1 MLLVCHSLSAQSAS
15 LRGQITDESGAVIPS
30 AKVTLNGPSRLVK
43 TATTV
48 VDGSYSF
55 LGLPPGDYTVLASA
69 PELGLPQPVK
79 IALKSGAQTLNL
91 QLKVASTTQQ
101 VTVEDN
107 SGAAVSTD
115 AASNASALVLR
126 GADLDALS
134 DNPDDLQADL
144 MALAGP
150 AAGPGGGA
158 IFIDGFSGGQLPSKE
173 SIREIRIN
181 ANPFSPEYDKLGYGR
196 IEIFTKPGTD
206 KFHGTVYDNF
216 GDSFWNSRN
225 PYSKQ
230 KAPFLLKEYGASVSG
245 PLNKRASF
253 FLDIRRDS
261 VDNGAII
268 NGITLD
274 PQTLGIVNPF
284 TDVFRMPQ
292 RRVSLSPRVDY
303 QLNPNN
309 TLIFRYGFLRSD
321 LQDAGIGSFNLV
333 SRGYHVENTE
343 QHVQIS
349 ETAVLGSSVV
359 NETRFQFMRSENSS
373 IANSMSPAI
382 QVAGSFNGGGALV
395 GHSFNAQDDYEF
407 QNYTSIARGAHSWK
421 FGARVRATMVDN
433 ISPQNFNGTFTFGG
447 GLGPVLDANNQPVL
461 DASGQPV
468 LATIQSIE
476 QYRRTLVFQQ
486 LGLPAAQIRALGG
499 GATQFSIN
507 AGVPSISG
515 SQVDVGVFAGND
527 WRARS
532 NLTLSFGLRY
542 ETQTN
547 IHDWRDVAPRI
558 GLAWAPGASAKN
570 SRPKTVVRAGFGTFY
585 DRFILSN
592 TLAAERYNGIV
603 QQQYV
608 VTNPDFFPTIPAL
621 SSLAGLRSTRTTQ
634 EISSALRA
642 PYILQSAIGIERQL
656 PFNTTVTFTYANSH
670 GLHLLRSHDI
680 NAPLPGTY
688 NPSVPGSGV
697 FPLGNTSPLFLT
709 ESSGLYNQNQL
720 ISSVN
725 SKVTKTISLFSY
737 YMFNHASS
745 NTDGPGTFPAN
756 PYSMAGEYGPA
767 STDVRS
773 HFSVSGSITTKW
785 NFRFSPYLVMDSGP
799 PFDITAGRD
808 LYGDTLFNG
817 RPGIATDPH
826 KPGVIQT
833 KYGLLDPNPTQDE
846 KILPRNFGRGPG
858 QISMNLRVAKTIAFG
873 PSTERAEAAW
883 TGPGGG
889 GGGGGGRRENGGA
902 VGMGAAGPASTVVNH
917 RFNLSISMSVR
928 NLLNHNNPGPII
940 GAITS
945 PLFGLANQAA
955 TGGGGGGGQ
964 SGGQGGGGFTESAN
978 NRRLELQIRLSF

>member
-1 MLLVCHSLSAQSAS
+1 MKFIFCLLSTILACGSLSAQSAS

-30 AKVTLNGPSRLVK
+30 AKVTLNGPSRLIK
-43 TATTV
+43 TATTL
-48 VDGSYSF
+48 VDGTYSF
-55 LGLPPGDYTVLASA
+55 LGLTPGDYTVQASA

-79 IALKSGAQTLNL
+79 IALKSGPQTLNL
-91 QLKVASTTQQ
+91 QLKISSTAQQ
-101 VTVEDN
+101 VTVEAN
-107 SGAAVSTD
+107 SGPTVSTD

-126 GADLDALS
+126 GADLDSLS

-181 ANPFSPEYDKLGYGR
+181 SNPFSPEYDKLGYGR
-196 IEIFTKPGTD
+196 VEIFTKPGTD

-225 PYSKQ
+225 PYAKQ
-230 KAPFLLKEYGASVSG
+230 KAPFLLKEYGGSVSG
-245 PLNKRASF
+245 PLSKSASF
-253 FLDIRRDS
+253 FLDVRRDA

-268 NGITLD
+268 HGITLD
-274 PQTLGIVNPF
+274 PQTFAIVNPY
-284 TDVFRMPQ
+284 TNVFRMPQ

-303 QLNPNN
+303 QLNANN

-321 LQDAGIGSFNLV
+321 LRDAGIGSFNLV
-333 SRGYHVENTE
+333 ERGYHVQNTE

-349 ETAVLGSSVV
+349 ETAVLGGSAV
-359 NETRFQFMRSENSS
+359 NETRFQFMRTESS
-373 IANSMSPAI
+373 TMANSMSPAI
-382 QVAGSFNGGGALV
+382 LVAGSFNGGGAQV
-395 GHSFNAQDDYEF
+395 GHSFNTEKDYEF
-407 QNYTSIARGAHSWK
+407 QNYTSIARGVHSVK
-421 FGARVRATMVDN
+421 FGARLRGATVDN
-433 ISPQNFNGTFTFGG
+433 TSPQNFTGTFNFGG
-447 GLGPVLDANNQPVL
+447 SLGPDLDANNQPVL

-468 LATIQSIE
+468 LRTIESIE
-476 QYRRTLVFQQ
+476 QYRRTLLFQQ
-486 LGLPAAQIRALGG
+486 MGLPAAQIRALGG

-507 AGVPSISG
+507 AGSPAISG
-515 SQVDVGVFAGND
+515 SQFDVGVFAGDD
-527 WRARS
+527 WHARS

-547 IHDWRDVAPRI
+547 IHDWRDAAPRI
-558 GLAWAPGASAKN
+558 GVAWAPGASAKN

-585 DRFILSN
+585 DRFSLLN

-608 VTNPDFFPTIPAL
+608 VTNPDFFPMIPTLA
-621 SSLAGLRSTRTTQ
+621 SLAGFQSTRTVQ

-642 PYILQSAIGIERQL
+642 PYILQSAVGVEHQL
-656 PFNTTVTFTYANSH
+656 PFNTTATFTYANSH
-670 GLHLLRSHDI
+670 GLHLLRSRDV

-688 NPSVPGSGV
+688 NPGVRGSGV
-697 FPLGNTSPLFLT
+697 FPLGNTNPLFLT

-720 ISSVN
+720 IWSIN
-725 SKVTKTISLFSY
+725 SRVTRKISLFSY
-737 YMFNHASS
+737 YMFNYSRS
-745 NTDGPGTFPAN
+745 NTDGLSTFPAN
-756 PYSMAGEYGPA
+756 PYSSAGEYGPS
-767 STDVRS
+767 STDVRH
-773 HFSVSGSITTKW
+773 HFSVSGSIATKW

-817 RPGIATDPH
+817 RPGVAADAH
-826 KPGVIQT
+826 KPGVIAT
-833 KYGLLDPNPTQDE
+833 KYGLLDPNPTPDE
-846 KILPRNFGRGPG
+846 RILPRNFGRGPG

-889 GGGGGGRRENGGA
+889 GGRRETGGA
-902 VGMGAAGPASTVVNH
+902 FGMGAGGPGSTVVNR

-945 PLFGLANQAA
+945 PLFGFANQAA
-955 TGGGGGGGQ
+955 SGGGGGGP
-964 SGGQGGGGFTESAN
+964 GGGGFTESAN
-978 NRRLELQIRLSF
+978 NRRLELQLRLSF

>member
-1 MLLVCHSLSAQSAS
+1 LKFIVCLLSALIACNPLSAQTAS

-30 AKVTLNGPSRLVK
+30 ATVTLNGPSRLVK
-43 TATTV
+43 SATTL

-55 LGLPPGDYTVLASA
+55 VGLAPGDYTVQASA

-79 IALKSGAQTLNL
+79 IALKSGPQTLNL
-91 QLKVASTTQQ
+91 QLKVASTAQQ
-101 VTVEDN
+101 VTVEAN
-107 SGAAVSTD
+107 SGPTVSTE
-115 AASNASALVLR
+115 AANNASALVLR

-134 DNPDDLQADL
+134 DDPDDLQADL

-150 AAGPGGGA
+150 AAGPGGGS

-181 ANPFSPEYDKLGYGR
+181 ANPFSAEYDKLGYGR

-225 PYSKQ
+225 PYAQQ
-230 KAPFLLKEYGASVSG
+230 KAPFLLKEYGGSVSG
-245 PLNKRASF
+245 PLNKHASF
-253 FLDIRRDS
+253 FLDVRRDS

-274 PQTLGIVNPF
+274 QQTFAIVNPY
-284 TDVFRMPQ
+284 TSVFRIPQ
-292 RRVSLSPRVDY
+292 RRVNVSPRVDY

-321 LQDAGIGSFNLV
+321 IQDAGIGSFNLV
-333 SRGYHVENTE
+333 ERGYHVQNTE

-349 ETAVLGSSVV
+349 ETAVLGSSAV
-359 NETRFQFMRSENSS
+359 NETRFQFMRIETST

-382 QVAGSFNGGGALV
+382 LVAGSFSGGGAQV
-395 GHSFNAQDDYEF
+395 GHSFNTENDYEF
-407 QNYTSIARGAHSWK
+407 QNYTSIARGAHSVK
-421 FGARVRATMVDN
+421 FGARLRGSLVDN
-433 ISPQNFNGTFTFGG
+433 TSPQNFTGAFNFGG
-447 GLGPVLDANNQPVL
+447 GLGPELDANNQPVL

-468 LATIQSIE
+468 FETIQSIE
-476 QYRRTLVFQQ
+476 QYRRTLLFQQ
-486 LGLPAAQIRALGG
+486 MGLPPAQIRALGG

-507 AGVPSISG
+507 AGNPEISG
-515 SQVDVGVFAGND
+515 SQVDVGVFAGDD

-532 NLTLSFGLRY
+532 NLTFSFGLRY

-570 SRPKTVVRAGFGTFY
+570 SRPKTVLRAGFGTFY
-585 DRFILSN
+585 DRFSLLN
-592 TLAAERYNGIV
+592 TLAAQRYNGIV

-608 VTNPDFFPTIPAL
+608 VTNPDFFPTIPPLA
-621 SSLAGLRSTRTTQ
+621 SLAAFQSTQTVQ

-642 PYILQSAIGIERQL
+642 PYMLQSAVGIEHQL

-670 GLHLLRSHDI
+670 GLHLLRSQDI
-680 NAPLPGTY
+680 NAPLLGTY
-688 NPSVPGSGV
+688 NPNVPGSGV
-697 FPLGNTSPLFLT
+697 FPLGNTNPLFLT

-720 ISSVN
+720 IASVN
-725 SKVTKTISLFSY
+725 SKVTKNISLFSY
-737 YMFNHASS
+737 YMFSHASS
-745 NTDGPGTFPAN
+745 NTDGLGTFPAN
-756 PYSMAGEYGPA
+756 PYSSAGEYGPA
-767 STDVRS
+767 STDIRHHLS
-773 HFSVSGSITTKW
+773 LSGSILTKW
-785 NFRFSPYLVMDSGP
+785 NFRFSPYIVMDSGP

-817 RPGIATDPH
+817 RPGIATDPN

-833 KYGLLDPNPTQDE
+833 KYGLLDPNPTPEE

-889 GGGGGGRRENGGA
+889 GGGGRRDTGGA
-902 VGMGAAGPASTVVNH
+902 FGMGAAGPTSTVVNH
-917 RFNLSISMSVR
+917 RFNLTISMSVR
-928 NLLNHNNPGPII
+928 NLLNHTNPGPIV

-945 PLFGLANQAA
+945 PIFGLANQSA
-955 TGGGGGGGQ
+955 GGP
-964 SGGQGGGGFTESAN
+964 GGGGFTESAN
-978 NRRLELQIRLSF
+978 NRRLELQMRLSF